1 MHLFTNTTSPFARI
15 VRIAL
20 REKGLTD
27 TEERI
32 VNPWADDAG
41 LMAANSAARVPVLVT
56 DNNENLSESL
66 LILLWLEKQFPFPA
80 LLAGNIANALQV
92 SGIAFGVLEA
102 AVHSLVGRV
111 ICGPAFDDAPVGL
124 RRRRTILTGLQQLE
138 ENPPE
143 YTDGLPDLSA
153 ILAVVTLDYVFFRF
167 AEQSWLKQFPRLN
180 KLKERLSNRASF
192 KETFPFV

>member
-66 LILLWLEKQFPFPA
+66 LILLWLEKQFPSPA

-111 ICGPAFDDAPVGL
+111 ICGPTFDDAPVGL

-180 KLKERLSNRASF
+180 ELKERLSNRASF